1 MAEQSS
7 DPSDPMQQEFITL
20 IEKARKIY
28 GHARRHKKEDD

>member
-7 DPSDPMQQEFITL
+7 DPTDGMQQEFITL

-28 GHARRHKKEDD
+28 GHNKRRHKEED